1 MENFL
6 ELDGTNGTNKTNGA
20 IFELRVG
27 VYTTENGTD
36 AAEREQRLLAD
47 FAEPQGRKAHAV
59 GLKRK
64 AESGKLRLGRE
75 QRANLFALY
84 RVARKKSLQG
94 RNDGNDKA
102 KT

>member
-6 ELDGTNGTNKTNGA
+6 ELDGTNGTNGTNKTNGT

-47 FAEPQGRKAHAV
+47 FAEPQGGKAHAV

-64 AESGKLRLGRE
+64 AENE
-75 QRANLFALY
+75 
-84 RVARKKSLQG
+84 
-94 RNDGNDKA
+94 A

>member
-6 ELDGTNGTNKTNGA
+6 ELDGTNGTNGTNKTNGT

-47 FAEPQGRKAHAV
+47 FAEPQGRKACVA

-64 AESGKLRLGRE
+64 TK
-75 QRANLFALY
+75 
-84 RVARKKSLQG
+84 
-94 RNDGNDKA
+94 KA
-102 KT
+102 KAHPIKRPTGAPPLRAERPPL